1 MISNAYLDAYSM
13 YCVYL
18 PHMLAYSQE
27 REERRNEKKTKQS
40 NNTHKKRRVNQYL
53 DLYHV
58 NTHAKRLLA
67 ILVWIG
73 QSFFS
78 KVITSLK
85 QKPKCFQYIPFTDR

>member
-1 MISNAYLDAYSM
+1 MPIQ
-13 YCVYL
+13 CTVYTYHTCL
-18 PHMLAYSQE
+18 HILR
-27 REERRNEKKTKQS
+27 REKNGEMKRKQS
-40 NNTHKKRRVNQYL
+40 NLTTHRKKRRVNQYL

-58 NTHAKRLLA
+58 NIHAKRLLA

-73 QSFFS
+73 LSFFS

>member
-40 NNTHKKRRVNQYL
+40 NNTQKK
-53 DLYHV
+53 
-58 NTHAKRLLA
+58 KE
-67 ILVWIG
+67 
-73 QSFFS
+73 S
-78 KVITSLK
+78 KPVFGSVPCK
-85 QKPKCFQYIPFTDR
+85 YPC

>member
-40 NNTHKKRRVNQYL
+40 NNTHKK
-53 DLYHV
+53 
-58 NTHAKRLLA
+58 KE
-67 ILVWIG
+67 
-73 QSFFS
+73 S
-78 KVITSLK
+78 KPVFGSVPCK
-85 QKPKCFQYIPFTDR
+85 YPC